1 MKLIENTA
9 DKKGIENFLGT
20 AFYLNGALGAAFNSK
35 EVSISASALV
45 QKPDFSNLPEIQV
58 PVMNPDIVRWML
70 LMGQMDKP
78 TTDDEEV
85 IYKLYYKF
93 FSAAMPKAKL
103 LIPLNATSG
112 FTR

>member
-9 DKKGIENFLGT
+9 DKKELRIFLGQP
-20 AFYLNGALGAAFNSK
+20 FVNGLWEQHFNTK
-35 EVSISASALV
+35 EVSISASVLV
-45 QKPDFSNLPEIQV
+45 QTRFSNLPEIQV

-93 FSAAMPKAKL
+93 FSAAMLKAKT
-103 LIPLNATSG
+103 LIPLNATSLP
-112 FTR
+112 